1 MKFTILGAGGTGGT
15 LAAKLGLA
23 GADVSVIARGDHLQ
37 AIQNNGLIL
46 EYADGTQNTVQIK
59 ASDKLTETPDVMFVC
74 VKDYGLEDA
83 MPTITEAAE
92 HGAVIVPLLNVIDAG
107 KRIAAHIPED
117 KAGDGCIYVT
127 AAIKEPG
134 VIKLESDILRVFFGY
149 DETLVQAAEQMRSC
163 GIDAVCTK
171 DIMYEKFRKFSFIAP
186 MAACSAYYDCNAGRI
201 QTDPE
206 VRECFKELVA
216 EIAEIAEA
224 SGYKLPD
231 DIVEIQLRLM
241 DSLDPGV
248 SASLV
253 KDLRAGHQAE
263 IEGLIQW
270 PGDMAKRLRMSTPVF
285 AKIAISFT
293 NSNLSINNL
302 KITIEN

>member
-15 LAAKLGLA
+15 LAAKLGLG
-23 GADVSVIARGDHLQ
+23 GADVSVIARGEHLQ
-37 AIQNNGLIL
+37 AIQNNGLTL

-59 ASDKLTETPDVMFVC
+59 ASDKLIDTPDVMFVC

-83 MPTITEAAE
+83 MPIITEAAE
-92 HGAVIVPLLNVIDAG
+92 RGAVIVPLLNVINAG
-107 KRIAAHIPED
+107 KRIAEHIPKD

-127 AAIKEPG
+127 ASIAEPG

-149 DETLVQAAEQMRSC
+149 NETLVQAAEEMRSC
-163 GIDAVCTK
+163 GIDAVCTE

-201 QTDPE
+201 QTDPK

-216 EIAEIAEA
+216 EIAAIAEA
-224 SGYKLPD
+224 SGYKLPN
-231 DIVEIQLRLM
+231 DIVETQLKLV

>member
-15 LAAKLGLA
+15 LAAKLGL
-23 GADVSVIARGDHLQ
+23 GGVDVSVIARGDHLQ

-59 ASDKLTETPDVMFVC
+59 ASDKLIETPVVMFVC

-92 HGAVIVPLLNVIDAG
+92 RGAVIVPLLNVIDAG
-107 KRIAAHIPED
+107 KRIARHIPED
-117 KAGDGCIYVT
+117 KTGDGCIYVT

-134 VIKLESDILRVFFGY
+134 LIKLESNILRVFFGY
-149 DETLVQAAEQMRSC
+149 NETLVQAAEEMRSC
-163 GIDAVCTK
+163 GIDAVCTE

-201 QTDPE
+201 QTDPK

-216 EIAEIAEA
+216 EIAAIAEA

-231 DIVEIQLRLM
+231 DIVETQLKLM

-263 IEGLIQW
+263 IEGLIKW
-270 PGDMAKRLRMSTPVF
+270 PADIAQQFRMRKSEF
-285 AKIAISFT
+285 RRI
-293 NSNLSINNL
+293 NLNL
-302 KITIEN
+302 NYLEK

>member
-15 LAAKLGLA
+15 LAVKLGLA

-59 ASDKLTETPDVMFVC
+59 ASDKLIETPDVMFVC
-74 VKDYGLEDA
+74 VKDYGLKDA

-92 HGAVIVPLLNVIDAG
+92 RGAVIVPLLNVIDAG

-149 DETLVQAAEQMRSC
+149 NETLVQAAEEMKNC
-163 GIDAVCTK
+163 GINAVCTE

-216 EIAEIAEA
+216 EIAAIAEA

-231 DIVEIQLRLM
+231 DIVETQLKLM

-253 KDLRAGHQAE
+253 KDLRTGRQAE

-270 PGDMAKRLRMSTPVF
+270 PAEEAKEFGVSTKEYERVG
-285 AKIAISFT
+285 SG
-293 NSNLSINNL
+293 L
-302 KITIEN
+302 

>member
-15 LAAKLGLA
+15 LAAKLGLG
-23 GADVSVIARGDHLQ
+23 GADVSVIARGEHLQ
-37 AIQNNGLIL
+37 AIQNNGLTL

-59 ASDKLTETPDVMFVC
+59 ASDKLIETPDVMFVC
-74 VKDYGLEDA
+74 VKDYGLEEA

-92 HGAVIVPLLNVIDAG
+92 GGAVIVPLLNVIDAG
-107 KRIAAHIPED
+107 KRIAGYIPKD

-134 VIKLESDILRVFFGY
+134 VIKLESDILRVFFGNN
-149 DETLVQAAEQMRSC
+149 ETLVQAAEEMRSC
-163 GIDAVCTK
+163 GIDAVCTE
-171 DIMYEKFRKFSFIAP
+171 DIMYEKFKKFSFIAP

-216 EIAEIAEA
+216 EIAAIAEA
-224 SGYKLPD
+224 SRYKLPD
-231 DIVEIQLRLM
+231 DIVETQLRLV

-263 IEGLIQW
+263 IEGLIKW
-270 PGDMAKRLRMSTPVF
+270 PADIAQQFRMRKSEF
-285 AKIAISFT
+285 RRI
-293 NSNLSINNL
+293 NLNYL
-302 KITIEN
+302 EK

>member
-15 LAAKLGLA
+15 LAAKLGLG
-23 GADVSVIARGDHLQ
+23 GADVSVIARGEHLQ
-37 AIQNNGLIL
+37 AIQNNGLTL

-59 ASDKLTETPDVMFVC
+59 ASDKLIETPDVMFVC
-74 VKDYGLEDA
+74 VKDYGFEDA

-92 HGAVIVPLLNVIDAG
+92 RGAVIVPLLNVIDAG
-107 KRIAAHIPED
+107 KRIAGHIPED

-149 DETLVQAAEQMRSC
+149 NETLVQAAEEMRSC
-163 GIDAVCTK
+163 GIDAVCTE

-253 KDLRAGHQAE
+253 
-263 IEGLIQW
+263 
-270 PGDMAKRLRMSTPVF
+270 
-285 AKIAISFT
+285 
-293 NSNLSINNL
+293 
-302 KITIEN
+302 

>member
-15 LAAKLGLA
+15 LAAKLGLG

-37 AIQNNGLIL
+37 AIQNNGLTL

-59 ASDKLTETPDVMFVC
+59 ASDKLIETPDVMFVC

-92 HGAVIVPLLNVIDAG
+92 RGAVIVPLLNVIDAG
-107 KRIAAHIPED
+107 KRIAGHIPED

-134 VIKLESDILRVFFGY
+134 VIKLESNILRVFFGY
-149 DETLVQAAEQMRSC
+149 NKTLVQAAEEMKNC
-163 GIDAVCTK
+163 GINAVCTE

-216 EIAEIAEA
+216 EIAAIAEA

-231 DIVEIQLRLM
+231 DIVETQLKLM

-270 PGDMAKRLRMSTPVF
+270 PADVYQQFRTKKSEFRR
-285 AKIAISFT
+285 I
-293 NSNLSINNL
+293 NLNYL
-302 KITIEN
+302 EK

>member
-15 LAAKLGLA
+15 LAAKLGLG
-23 GADVSVIARGDHLQ
+23 GADVSVIARGEHLQ
-37 AIQNNGLIL
+37 AIQNNGLTL

-59 ASDKLTETPDVMFVC
+59 ASDKLIETPDVMFVC
-74 VKDYGLEDA
+74 VKDYGLEEA

-92 HGAVIVPLLNVIDAG
+92 GGAVIVPLLNVIDAG
-107 KRIAAHIPED
+107 KRIAGYIPKD

-134 VIKLESDILRVFFGY
+134 VIKLESDILRVFFGNN
-149 DETLVQAAEQMRSC
+149 ETLVQAAEEMRSC
-163 GIDAVCTK
+163 GIDAVCTE
-171 DIMYEKFRKFSFIAP
+171 DIMYEKFKKFSFIAP

-201 QTDPE
+201 QTDSE

-216 EIAEIAEA
+216 EIAAIAEA

-231 DIVEIQLRLM
+231 DIVETQLRLV

-263 IEGLIQW
+263 IEGLIKW
-270 PGDMAKRLRMSTPVF
+270 PADIAQQFRMRKSEF
-285 AKIAISFT
+285 RRI
-293 NSNLSINNL
+293 NLNL
-302 KITIEN
+302 NYLEK